1 MANPKQLYRRNTTWR
16 HGVMRS
22 LTTDVLRYGKITT
35 TITRAKELRKHVD
48 KMITKAKTN
57 TLASRRQAAAFLRN
71 VNVSEKE
78 TILQHLFSKIG
89 PKYAKRNGGYT
100 RIIKLP
106 RRLGDN
112 TRMAVI
118 ELV

>member
-1 MANPKQLYRRNTTWR
+1 MANPKQLFRRNTTWR
-16 HGVMRS
+16 TNVMRS
-22 LTTDVLRYGKITT
+22 LTTDVLRYGRITT
-35 TITRAKELRKHVD
+35 TLPRAKELRRHVE
-48 KMITKAKTN
+48 KMITKAKHN

-78 TILQHLFSKIG
+78 TILQYLFAKIG
-89 PKYAKRNGGYT
+89 PKYANTNGGYT

-112 TRMAVI
+112 TRMAII